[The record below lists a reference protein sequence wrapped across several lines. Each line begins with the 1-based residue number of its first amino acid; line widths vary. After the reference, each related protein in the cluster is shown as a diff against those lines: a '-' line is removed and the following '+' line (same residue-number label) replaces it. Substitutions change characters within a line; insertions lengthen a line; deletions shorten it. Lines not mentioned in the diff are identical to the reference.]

1 MIFMPYGLNG
11 YDSSNPN
18 GNGTYNPDSN
28 GKNDEENGLDPA
40 PNQPESDPCKQQA
53 ILEGW
58 DESDIMTKMQMRS
71 LRSILSQQIWEKTYR
86 KYKDIDGVTWRIYLV
101 DRNNNYQTG
110 GTFVLIKEHKYIGF
124 TSETCFIKVLE
135 WYEPAQ
141 FNSNAEWWQNAVN
154 YIKSTSN
161 SQSFL
166 MNYYSQKMYGIFPSD
181 GWTFAEKMARDYI
194 DGTGDFA
201 PPAGGNGT
209 ASAAGTGIGL
219 AVAIFALFGLMG

>member
-1 MIFMPYGLNG
+1 MPYGIGYMPDDNG
-11 YDSSNPN
+11 SYD
-18 GNGTYNPDSN
+18 PDSN
-28 GKNDEENGLDPA
+28 ENNSDNNGGNDGLQPA
-40 PNQPESDPCKQQA
+40 PNLPPESQPCKQQA

-58 DESDIMTKMQMRS
+58 DESDILTKMQMRS
-71 LRSILSQQIWEKTYR
+71 LRSILSQQIWEKTYK
-86 KYKDIDGVTWRIYLV
+86 KYKDIDAVTWRLYLV

-110 GTFVLIKEHKYIGF
+110 GTFVLIKEHKYTGF

-141 FNSNAEWWQNAVN
+141 FNSNPEWWQNAVN
-154 YIKSTSN
+154 YVKSTSN

-181 GWTFAEKMARDYI
+181 GWTFAEKMAKDYI

-201 PPAGGNGT
+201 APSGNGT
-209 ASAAGTGIGL
+209 IATAGTGIGL
-219 AVAIFALFGLMG
+219 AVALFALFGLMG